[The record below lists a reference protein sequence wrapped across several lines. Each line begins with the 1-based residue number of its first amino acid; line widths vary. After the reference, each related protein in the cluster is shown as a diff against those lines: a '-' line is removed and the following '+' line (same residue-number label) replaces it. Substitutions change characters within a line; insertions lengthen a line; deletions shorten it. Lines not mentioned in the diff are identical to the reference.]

1 MSAAAVFDYAAIT
14 DAGRVRSH
22 NEDALAVEPAIGL
35 VVLADGMGGYAA
47 GEVAS
52 DIAVSVIRDVVEQHF
67 RHEAVVADTL
77 WQVLVDAVLEA
88 NTAILAAAADERSYR
103 GMGATLVTGLFHGSL
118 LVLAHVGDS
127 RAYRLRDGLLTVL
140 TRDHSVLQERIDAG
154 VVTQQE
160 ARQSNIRNL
169 VTRALG
175 AEALLSVEV
184 HEHAVERGDV
194 YLFCSDGLNDMLT
207 DEEMTGI
214 LLGGRGGLEQ
224 TCAELVG
231 AANDAGG
238 ADNVSVVLVYV
249 DRVAG
254 SQAAAGPG

>member
-1 MSAAAVFDYAAIT
+1 MPDPAVFDYAAVT
-14 DAGRVRSH
+14 DTGRVRAH
-22 NEDALAVEPAIGL
+22 NEDALAVAPAIGL

-67 RHEAVVADTL
+67 LHQPIVADAL

-88 NTAILAAAADERSYR
+88 NTAIIAAAVDEPSYR
-103 GMGATLVTGLFHGSL
+103 GMGATLVTGIFHGSL

-127 RAYRLRDGLLTVL
+127 RAYRLRDGLLTLL

-154 VVTQQE
+154 LVTPEQ
-160 ARQSNIRNL
+160 ARLSNIRNL

-175 AEALLSVEV
+175 AEALLAEEV
-184 HEHAVERGDV
+184 HEHAAERGDV

-207 DEEMTGI
+207 DEEITGI
-214 LLGGRGGLEQ
+214 LLGGTGGLQQACE
-224 TCAELVG
+224 ELVG
-231 AANDAGG
+231 AANEAGG

-249 DRVAG
+249 D
-254 SQAAAGPG
+254 SAAG

>member
-1 MSAAAVFDYAAIT
+1 MSAPAVFDYAAIT
-14 DAGRVRSH
+14 DTGRMRTH
-22 NEDALAVEPAIGL
+22 NEDALAVAPGIGL

-52 DIAVSVIRDVVEQHF
+52 DIAVSVIRDVVGQHF
-67 RHEAVVADTL
+67 LHQAIVADEL

-88 NTAILAAAADERSYR
+88 NTAIIAAAADEPSYR

-127 RAYRLRDGLLTVL
+127 RAYRLRDGLLTLL

-154 VVTQQE
+154 LVTPEQ
-160 ARQSNIRNL
+160 ARLSNIRNL

-175 AEALLSVEV
+175 AQVLLSVEV

-194 YLFCSDGLNDMLT
+194 YLFCSDGLNDMLS

-214 LLGGRGGLEQ
+214 LLGGTGGLEQ
-224 TCAELVG
+224 ACAELIS

-238 ADNVSVVLVYV
+238 ADNVSVVLVYL
-249 DRVAG
+249 DQIA
-254 SQAAAGPG
+254 Q

>member
-1 MSAAAVFDYAAIT
+1 MSAPAAFDYAALT
-14 DAGRVRSH
+14 DAGRVRDH
-22 NEDALAVEPAIGL
+22 NEDALAVAPDIGL

-67 RHEAVVADTL
+67 LHQPVVADEL

-88 NTAILAAAADERSYR
+88 NTAIIAAAADEPSYR
-103 GMGATLVTGLFHGSL
+103 GMGATLVTGLFHGEL

-127 RAYRLRDGLLTVL
+127 RAYRLRDGLLTLL

-154 VVTQQE
+154 QVTQEQ
-160 ARQSNIRNL
+160 ARLSTIRNL

-175 AEALLSVEV
+175 AAAILSVEV

-207 DEEMTGI
+207 DEEMSDI
-214 LLGGRGGLEQ
+214 LLNATGGLQ
-224 TCAELVG
+224 QISMELVN
-231 AANDAGG
+231 AANEAGG
-238 ADNVSVVLVYV
+238 MDNISVVLTSVGL
-249 DRVAG
+249 ANE
-254 SQAAAGPG
+254 

>member
-1 MSAAAVFDYAAIT
+1 MPAPPTFEYAAVT
-14 DAGRVRSH
+14 DTGRVRQH
-22 NEDALAVEPAIGL
+22 NEDALAVAPACGL

-67 RHEAVVADTL
+67 LHRAVVVDEL

-88 NTAILAAAADERSYR
+88 NTAILAAASDEPAHR
-103 GMGATLVTGLFHGSL
+103 GMGATLVTGLFHGEL

-127 RAYRLRDGLLTVL
+127 RAYRLRDGLLTL
-140 TRDHSVLQERIDAG
+140 MTRDHSVLQEHIDAG
-154 VVTQQE
+154 LVTPDE
-160 ARQSNIRNL
+160 ARRSNIRNL

-175 AEALLSVEV
+175 AGPVLSVEV

-194 YLFCSDGLNDMLT
+194 YLFCSDGLNDMLA
-207 DEEMTGI
+207 DDALTGI
-214 LLGGRGGLEQ
+214 LLNGTGGLEQ
-224 TCAELVG
+224 TCMELVS
-231 AANDAGG
+231 AANEAGG

-249 DRVAG
+249 DQVIG
-254 SQAAAGPG
+254 

>member
-1 MSAAAVFDYAAIT
+1 MSAPAVFDYAAISDT
-14 DAGRVRSH
+14 GRVRTH
-22 NEDALAVEPAIGL
+22 NEDAVVVAPDIGL

-67 RHEAVVADTL
+67 LHQPIVADEL

-88 NTAILAAAADERSYR
+88 NIAIIAAAADEPSYR
-103 GMGATLVTGLFHGSL
+103 GMGATLVTGVFHGSL

-154 VVTQQE
+154 AITPEQ
-160 ARQSNIRNL
+160 ARLSNIRNL

-175 AEALLSVEV
+175 VEALLSVEV

-207 DEEMTGI
+207 DEEMSHI
-214 LLGGRGGLEQ
+214 LLSGTGSLQ
-224 TCAELVG
+224 QSSIELIS
-231 AANDAGG
+231 AANEAGG
-238 ADNVSVVLVYV
+238 TDNISVVLTSVGL
-249 DRVAG
+249 AME
-254 SQAAAGPG
+254 

>member
-1 MSAAAVFDYAAIT
+1 MSAPAAFDYAAMT
-14 DAGRVRSH
+14 DAGRVRTH
-22 NEDALAVEPAIGL
+22 NEDALAVAPGIGL

-67 RHEAVVADTL
+67 LRQAIVADEL

-88 NTAILAAAADERSYR
+88 NTAIIAAAADEPSYR

-154 VVTQQE
+154 LVTPEE
-160 ARQSNIRNL
+160 ARRSTIRNL

-175 AEALLSVEV
+175 AEPLLSVEV

-207 DEEMTGI
+207 DEEITGL
-214 LLGGRGGLEQ
+214 LLGGTGGLEQ
-224 TCAELVG
+224 TCTELIS
-231 AANDAGG
+231 AANEAGG

-249 DRVAG
+249 DQVN
-254 SQAAAGPG
+254 SQ

>member
-1 MSAAAVFDYAAIT
+1 MSAPAVFDYAALT
-14 DAGRVRSH
+14 DTGRVRTH
-22 NEDALAVEPAIGL
+22 NEDALGVAPAIGL

-52 DIAVSVIRDVVEQHF
+52 DIAVTVIQDVLEQHF
-67 RHEAVVADTL
+67 LRQPIVADAL
-77 WQVLVDAVLEA
+77 WEVLVDAVLEA
-88 NTAILAAAADERSYR
+88 HTAIIAATLDDPSYR
-103 GMGATLVTGLFHGSL
+103 GMGATLVTGLFHDSL

-127 RAYRLRDGLLTVL
+127 RAYRLRDGLLTGL
-140 TRDHSVLQERIDAG
+140 TRDHSVLQEHIDAG
-154 VVTQQE
+154 LVTPEQ

-175 AEALLSVEV
+175 AGIEVAVEV

-207 DEEMTGI
+207 DEEIAGI
-214 LLGGRGGLEQ
+214 LLGGTGGLEQ
-224 TCAELVG
+224 TCVELVS
-231 AANDAGG
+231 AANEAGG

-249 DRVAG
+249 DKLAG
-254 SQAAAGPG
+254 

>member
-1 MSAAAVFDYAAIT
+1 MSAPAVFDYAALSDT
-14 DAGRVRSH
+14 GRVRNH
-22 NEDALAVEPAIGL
+22 NEDALAVAPAIGL

-67 RHEAVVADTL
+67 LHQPIVADEL

-88 NTAILAAAADERSYR
+88 NTAIIAAAADEPSYR
-103 GMGATLVTGLFHGSL
+103 GMGATLVTGLFDGSL

-154 VVTQQE
+154 QVTAEQ
-160 ARQSNIRNL
+160 ARMSTIRNL

-175 AEALLSVEV
+175 VAALLSVEV

-207 DEEMTGI
+207 DEEITGL
-214 LLGGRGGLEQ
+214 LLGGTGGLEQ
-224 TCAELVG
+224 TCADLIS
-231 AANDAGG
+231 AANEAGG

-249 DRVAG
+249 DRVVG
-254 SQAAAGPG
+254 SQE

>member
-1 MSAAAVFDYAAIT
+1 MPAPPAFEYAAIS
-14 DAGRVRSH
+14 DPGRVRAH
-22 NEDALAVEPAIGL
+22 NEDALDVVPACGL

-67 RHEAVVADTL
+67 LHRPVVADEL

-88 NTAILAAAADERSYR
+88 NTAILAAASDEPSYR
-103 GMGATLVTGLFHGSL
+103 GMGATLVTGLFNGSL

-154 VVTQQE
+154 LVTLEE
-160 ARQSNIRNL
+160 ARRSTIRNL

-175 AEALLSVEV
+175 AEAVLSVEV
-184 HEHAVERGDV
+184 HEHSVERGDV

-207 DEEMTGI
+207 DEDMTGI
-214 LLGGRGGLEQ
+214 LLNGTGGLEQ
-224 TCAELVG
+224 SCAELVS
-231 AANDAGG
+231 AANEAGG

-249 DRVAG
+249 DEVT
-254 SQAAAGPG
+254 S